1 MLHQFSL
8 FCVSLVALRARVP
21 IVLFLSLDALVH
33 VFLVGFQ
40 SLEIGKVSPTNL
52 GSQSRKVS
60 SAPHPQDD
68 GWTIWETEHANWQKR
83 TSLLGRT

>member
-1 MLHQFSL
+1 MDDFHVLHQFSL

-52 GSQSRKVS
+52 TG
-60 SAPHPQDD
+60 DD
-68 GWTIWETEHANWQKR
+68 DTAVVNLHV
-83 TSLLGRT
+83 